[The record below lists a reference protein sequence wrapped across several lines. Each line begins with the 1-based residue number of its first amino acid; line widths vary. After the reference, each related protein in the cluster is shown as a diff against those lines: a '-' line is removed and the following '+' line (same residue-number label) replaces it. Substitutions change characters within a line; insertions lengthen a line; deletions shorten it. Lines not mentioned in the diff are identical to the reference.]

1 MTSIPRIVLVLV
13 AGLGV
18 AACAALP
25 REELQPSERGEI
37 KTGTNITRE
46 RDAPKSTSG
55 PSVSPMIPAAPAVGS
70 GGSRGG

>member
-25 REELQPSERGEI
+25 REELQPSERGEV

-46 RDAPKSTSG
+46 RDSKAQTYQVDPYSNVGKSG
-55 PSVSPMIPAAPAVGS
+55 R
-70 GGSRGG
+70 GGS

>member
-1 MTSIPRIVLVLV
+1 MTSISRLVLVFV

-25 REELQPSERGEI
+25 REELQPTERGEI

-46 RDAPKSTSG
+46 REATKPTSG
-55 PSVSPMIPAAPAVGS
+55 PSVSPMIPPAPAVGS

>member
-1 MTSIPRIVLVLV
+1 MTSIPRLVLVLV

-25 REELQPSERGEI
+25 REELKASERGEI

-46 RDAPKSTSG
+46 RGSKVETYQVDPYSNAARSG
-55 PSVSPMIPAAPAVGS
+55 R
-70 GGSRGG
+70 GGS